1 MMQKMIA
8 IILKDLRIRFGNP
21 VEWLFFLILPI
32 FFSFIIGGGTGGP
45 TDSRVG
51 FYVVD
56 EAQTS
61 LSASLIEALH
71 ASTAIRP
78 VLKERLEALEDL
90 DERDVAAVLLLPAGL
105 DWDDLGEGT
114 QSIELRQLPG
124 NTNALVVQQG
134 VQAALGEV
142 SSAVQIASFS
152 TEQGG
157 ELVGFKGES
166 ERSAWFAQALA
177 SAQSALQSAPDRV
190 EETIADV
197 PDPIEYDP
205 NTNSSIGQ
213 MITWVFIPLI
223 GLSAM
228 LAYERQIGTLRRLL
242 TSPTSRAV
250 YLGGTIIGQVLTAL
264 LQMTILVAFGR
275 FVLHVPWGNSVLAI
289 AMMLVSSSLAAAAL
303 GTMLGTI
310 VKSESQA
317 NGLSIMVG
325 MVMAMLGGCWYPLE
339 LFPQA
344 VQNAVRVLPTTWT
357 MQGMLDIALRGQG
370 PEGVVLEMLV
380 LFGFAL
386 VFFLVGIW
394 RFKYE

>member
-1 MMQKMIA
+1 MQKMIA
-8 IILKDLRIRFGNP
+8 IALKDLRIRFSNP
-21 VEWLFFLILPI
+21 IEWAFFLILPV
-32 FFSFIIGGGTGGP
+32 FFSLIIGGSTGAP
-45 TDSRVG
+45 ADSRVG

-61 LSASLIEALH
+61 LSANLVDALNASTSVRPELKEKQEAL
-71 ASTAIRP
+71 
-78 VLKERLEALEDL
+78 KDL
-90 DERDVAAVLLLPAGL
+90 DERKVSAVLLLPAGL
-105 DWDDLGEGT
+105 DWDAIST
-114 QSIELRQLPG
+114 AAQSVELRQLAG
-124 NTNALVVQQG
+124 STNAFVVQQA
-134 VQAALGEV
+134 VQAALGQV

-152 TEQGG
+152 TEQG
-157 ELVGFKGES
+157 EQLVGFANQA
-166 ERSAWFAQALA
+166 ERSAWFTQAL
-177 SAQSALQSAPDRV
+177 SGAQTALQISPNRV
-190 EETIADV
+190 LETIADV
-197 PDPIEYDP
+197 PDAVQYDP
-205 NTNSSIGQ
+205 KTNSSIGQ

-242 TSPTSRAV
+242 TSPATKAV
-250 YLGGTIIGQVLTAL
+250 YLGGTIVGQVLTAL
-264 LQMTILVAFGR
+264 LQMTILVAFGKV
-275 FVLHVPWGNSVLAI
+275 VLQVNWGKSVLAI

-303 GTMLGTI
+303 GTMLGTL

-344 VQNAVRVLPTTWT
+344 VQSVVRVLPTTWT
-357 MQGMLDIALRGQG
+357 MQGMLDITLRGQG
-370 PEGVVLEMLV
+370 PSGVVLEMLV

-386 VFFLVGIW
+386 VFFVVGIW

>member
-1 MMQKMIA
+1 MQKMIA

-56 EAQTS
+56 DAQTS
-61 LSASLIEALH
+61 LSASLIDALY
-71 ASTAIRP
+71 ASTSVRP
-78 VLKERLEALEDL
+78 MLKERQAALEDL
-90 DERDVAAVLLLPAGL
+90 DERNVAAVLLLPVGL
-105 DWDDLGEGT
+105 DWNALGET
-114 QSIELRQLPG
+114 AQSIELRQLPG
-124 NTNALVVQQG
+124 STNALVVQQG

-142 SSAVQIASFS
+142 SSAVQIANFS
-152 TEQGG
+152 TETA
-157 ELVGFKGES
+157 EDLIGFASQE
-166 ERSAWFAQALA
+166 ERSTWFDQALTK
-177 SAQSALQSAPDRV
+177 AQTALQSAPDRV
-190 EETIADV
+190 QESVADV
-197 PDPIEYDP
+197 PDQIEYDP

-242 TSPTSRAV
+242 TSPTTRAV
-250 YLGGTIIGQVLTAL
+250 YLGGTVIGMVLTAL
-264 LQMTILVAFGR
+264 LQMTILISFGQV
-275 FVLHVPWGNSVLAI
+275 VLNVNWGNSVLAI
-289 AMMLVSSSLAAAAL
+289 AMMLVSSTLAAAAL
-303 GTMLGTI
+303 GTMLGTL
-310 VKSESQA
+310 VKTESQA

-339 LFPQA
+339 LFPQT
-344 VQNAVRVLPTTWT
+344 VQNVVRVLPTTWT

>member
-1 MMQKMIA
+1 MQKMIA

-56 EAQTS
+56 DAQTS
-61 LSASLIEALH
+61 LSASLIDALY
-71 ASTAIRP
+71 ASTSVRP
-78 VLKERLEALEDL
+78 MLKERQAALEDL
-90 DERDVAAVLLLPAGL
+90 DERNVAAVLLLPAGL
-105 DWDDLGEGT
+105 DWNALGET
-114 QSIELRQLPG
+114 AQSVELRQLPG
-124 NTNALVVQQG
+124 STNALVVQQG

-152 TEQGG
+152 TETA
-157 ELVGFKGES
+157 EDLVGFEGED
-166 ERSAWFAQALA
+166 ERITWFDQALA
-177 SAQSALQSAPDRV
+177 AAQTALQNAPDRV
-190 EETIADV
+190 QETVADV
-197 PDPIEYDP
+197 PDQIEYDP

-228 LAYERQIGTLRRLL
+228 FAYERQIGTLRRLL
-242 TSPTSRAV
+242 TTPTSRAV
-250 YLGGTIIGQVLTAL
+250 YLGGTVIGMVLTAL
-264 LQMTILVAFGR
+264 LQMTILISFGQV
-275 FVLHVPWGNSVLAI
+275 VLNVNWGNSVLAI
-289 AMMLVSSSLAAAAL
+289 AMMLVSSTLAAAAL
-303 GTMLGTI
+303 GTMLGTL
-310 VKSESQA
+310 VKTESQA

-339 LFPQA
+339 LFPQT
-344 VQNAVRVLPTTWT
+344 VQNVVRVLPTTWT

-370 PEGVVLEMLV
+370 PEGVLLEMLV

-386 VFFLVGIW
+386 AFFLVGIW

>member
-1 MMQKMIA
+1 MQKMIA
-8 IILKDLRIRFGNP
+8 IVLKDLRIRFSTP
-21 VEWLFFLILPI
+21 IEWLFFLILPI

-61 LSASLIEALH
+61 LSASLIDALN
-71 ASTAIRP
+71 ASTAVRP
-78 VLKERLEALEDL
+78 VLKERQAALKDL

-105 DWDDLGEGT
+105 DWADLAKGP

-124 NTNALVVQQG
+124 RTNALGVQQG
-134 VQAALGEV
+134 VQTTLREV
-142 SSAVQIASFS
+142 SSAIQIASFS
-152 TEQGG
+152 TEQAE
-157 ELVGFKGES
+157 ELFGFED
-166 ERSAWFAQALA
+166 ELDRNVWFTQALA
-177 SAQSALQSAPDRV
+177 AAQTALQTAPERV
-190 EETIADV
+190 QTTVADV
-197 PDPIEYDP
+197 PDQIDYDP

-242 TSPTSRAV
+242 TSPTSKAV
-250 YLGGTIIGQVLTAL
+250 YLGGTIIGMVLTGL
-264 LQMTILVAFGR
+264 LQMTILVAFGK
-275 FVLHVPWGNSVLAI
+275 FVLGVNWGNSVLAI

-303 GTMLGTI
+303 GTMLGTL
-310 VKSESQA
+310 VKTASQA
-317 NGLSIMVG
+317 SGLSMMVG

-344 VQNAVRVLPTTWT
+344 AQSAVRVLPTTWA
-357 MQGMLDIALRGQG
+357 MQGMLDITLRGQG
-370 PEGVVLEMLV
+370 PEGVLLEMLV
-380 LFGFAL
+380 LGGFAL

>member
-1 MMQKMIA
+1 MQKMIA
-8 IILKDLRIRFGNP
+8 IILKDLRIRFGNT

-56 EAQTS
+56 DAQTS
-61 LSASLIEALH
+61 LSASLIDALN
-71 ASTAIRP
+71 ASTSVRP
-78 VLKERLEALEDL
+78 MLEERQAALEDL
-90 DERDVAAVLLLPAGL
+90 DERNVAAVLLLPAGL
-105 DWDDLGEGT
+105 DWNALGET
-114 QSIELRQLPG
+114 AQSIELRQLPG
-124 NTNALVVQQG
+124 STNALVVQQG

-142 SSAVQIASFS
+142 SSAVQIANFS
-152 TEQGG
+152 TETA
-157 ELVGFKGES
+157 EDLVGFASQE
-166 ERSAWFAQALA
+166 ERSTWFDQALTK
-177 SAQSALQSAPDRV
+177 AQTALQSAPDRV
-190 EETIADV
+190 QETVADV
-197 PDPIEYDP
+197 PDQIEYDP

-228 LAYERQIGTLRRLL
+228 FAYERQIGTLRRLL
-242 TSPTSRAV
+242 TSPTTRAV
-250 YLGGTIIGQVLTAL
+250 YLGGTVIGMVLTAL

-275 FVLHVPWGNSVLAI
+275 FVLHVNWGNSILAV

-303 GTMLGTI
+303 GVMLGTL
-310 VKSESQA
+310 VKTESQA

-339 LFPQA
+339 LFPQT
-344 VQNAVRVLPTTWT
+344 VQNVVRVLPTTWT

-370 PEGVVLEMLV
+370 PESVLLEMLV

>member
-1 MMQKMIA
+1 MQKLIA

-21 VEWLFFLILPI
+21 IEWLFFLILPI

-61 LSASLIEALH
+61 LSASLINALDE
-71 ASTAIRP
+71 SSSVRP
-78 VLKERLEALEDL
+78 MLKERQKALEDL

-105 DWDDLGEGT
+105 DWNALGEGA

-124 NTNALVVQQG
+124 STNALVVQQG
-134 VQAALGEV
+134 VQAALGDV
-142 SSAVQIASFS
+142 ISAVQIARLS
-152 TEQGG
+152 TEQAHDLLGFEG
-157 ELVGFKGES
+157 EA
-166 ERSAWFAQALA
+166 ERSAWFEQALA
-177 SAQSALQSAPDRV
+177 AAQTELQSAPDRV
-190 EETIADV
+190 QATVVDV
-197 PDPIEYDP
+197 PDPIDYDP

-250 YLGGTIIGQVLTAL
+250 YLGGTVIGMVLTAL

-275 FVLHVPWGNSVLAI
+275 FVLNVNWGNSVLAI

-310 VKSESQA
+310 VKTESQA
-317 NGLSIMVG
+317 NGLSIMLG

-344 VQNAVRVLPTTWT
+344 VQSAVRVLPTTWT

>member
-1 MMQKMIA
+1 MKKMIA
-8 IILKDLRIRFGNP
+8 IVLKDLRIRFGNP

-61 LSASLIEALH
+61 LSDSLIDALN
-71 ASTAIRP
+71 ASTSVRP
-78 VLKERLEALEDL
+78 VLNDRQAALEDL

-105 DWDDLGEGT
+105 DWDSLGTTT

-124 NTNALVVQQG
+124 STNALVVQQG

-152 TEQGG
+152 TQQGEQ
-157 ELVGFKGES
+157 LVGFAS
-166 ERSAWFAQALA
+166 QAERSAWFSQAL
-177 SAQSALQSAPDRV
+177 SGAQTALQVSPNRV
-190 EETIADV
+190 LETIADV
-197 PDPIEYDP
+197 PDAVQYDP
-205 NTNSSIGQ
+205 KTNSSIGQ

-242 TSPTSRAV
+242 TSPTTKAV
-250 YLGGTIIGQVLTAL
+250 YLGGTIVGQVLTAL
-264 LQMTILVAFGR
+264 LQMTILVAFGKV
-275 FVLHVPWGNSVLAI
+275 VLQVNWGKSVLAI

-303 GTMLGTI
+303 GTMLGTL

-344 VQNAVRVLPTTWT
+344 VQSVVRVLPTTWT
-357 MQGMLDIALRGQG
+357 MQGMLDITLRGQG
-370 PEGVVLEMLV
+370 PSGVVLEMLV

-386 VFFLVGIW
+386 VFFVVGIW

>member
-1 MMQKMIA
+1 MRKMIA
-8 IILKDLRIRFGNP
+8 IALKDLRIRFSNP
-21 VEWLFFLILPI
+21 MEWAFFLILPV
-32 FFSFIIGGGTGGP
+32 FFSLIIGGSTGAP
-45 TDSRVG
+45 KDSRVG

-61 LSASLIEALH
+61 LSTSLVDALNASTSVRPELKDRQEAL
-71 ASTAIRP
+71 
-78 VLKERLEALEDL
+78 KDL
-90 DERDVAAVLLLPAGL
+90 DERKVSAVLLLPAGL
-105 DWDDLGEGT
+105 EWDT
-114 QSIELRQLPG
+114 INTTAQRVELRQLAG
-124 NTNALVVQQG
+124 NTNAFVVQQG

-152 TEQGG
+152 TQQGEQ
-157 ELVGFKGES
+157 LVGFANQA
-166 ERSAWFAQALA
+166 ERSAWFTQAL
-177 SAQSALQSAPDRV
+177 SGAQTALQVSPNRV
-190 EETIADV
+190 LETIADV
-197 PDPIEYDP
+197 PDAVQYDP
-205 NTNSSIGQ
+205 KTNSSIGQ

-242 TSPTSRAV
+242 TSPTTKAV
-250 YLGGTIIGQVLTAL
+250 YLGGTIVGQVLTAL
-264 LQMTILVAFGR
+264 LQMTILVAFGKV
-275 FVLHVPWGNSVLAI
+275 VLQVNWGKSVLAI

-303 GTMLGTI
+303 GTMLGTL

-344 VQNAVRVLPTTWT
+344 VQSVVRVLPTTWT
-357 MQGMLDIALRGQG
+357 MQGMLDITLRGQG
-370 PEGVVLEMLV
+370 PSGVVLEMLV

-386 VFFLVGIW
+386 VFFVVGVW

>member
-1 MMQKMIA
+1 MQKMIA

-56 EAQTS
+56 DAQTS
-61 LSASLIEALH
+61 LSASLIDALD
-71 ASTAIRP
+71 ASTAVRP
-78 VLKERLEALEDL
+78 MLKERQAALEDL
-90 DERDVAAVLLLPAGL
+90 DERNVAAVLLLPSGL
-105 DWDDLGEGT
+105 DWNALGET
-114 QSIELRQLPG
+114 EQSVELRQLPG
-124 NTNALVVQQG
+124 STNALVVQQG

-152 TEQGG
+152 TETA
-157 ELVGFKGES
+157 ES
-166 ERSAWFAQALA
+166 FVDFEGDAERSAWFAQALA
-177 SAQSALQSAPDRV
+177 AAQTALQSAPDLV
-190 EETIADV
+190 QETVADV
-197 PDPIEYDP
+197 PDQIEYDP

-228 LAYERQIGTLRRLL
+228 FAYERQIGTLRRLL
-242 TSPTSRAV
+242 TTPTSRAV
-250 YLGGTIIGQVLTAL
+250 YLGGTVIGMVLTAL
-264 LQMTILVAFGR
+264 LQMTILIAFGKV
-275 FVLHVPWGNSVLAI
+275 VLNVNWGNSVLAI

-303 GTMLGTI
+303 GTMLGTL
-310 VKSESQA
+310 VKTESQA

-339 LFPQA
+339 LFPQT
-344 VQNAVRVLPTTWT
+344 VQNVVRVLPTTWT

-370 PEGVVLEMLV
+370 PEGVLLEMLV

>member
-1 MMQKMIA
+1 MQKMIA

-56 EAQTS
+56 EAQTT
-61 LSASLIEALH
+61 LSTSLIDALN
-71 ASTAIRP
+71 ASDSIRP
-78 VLKERLEALEDL
+78 MIKERQAALEDL
-90 DERDVAAVLLLPAGL
+90 DERNVAAVLLLPAGL
-105 DWDDLGEGT
+105 DWNALGKTE
-114 QSIELRQLPG
+114 QSVELRQLPG
-124 NTNALVVQQG
+124 STNALVVQQG
-134 VQAALGEV
+134 VQAALGKV
-142 SSAVQIASFS
+142 SSAVQIANFS
-152 TEQGG
+152 TETA
-157 ELVGFKGES
+157 EDLVGFEGED
-166 ERSAWFAQALA
+166 ERSAWFSQALTA
-177 SAQSALQSAPDRV
+177 AQTALQSAPDRV
-190 EETIADV
+190 QETVADV
-197 PDPIEYDP
+197 PDQIEYDP

-228 LAYERQIGTLRRLL
+228 FAYERQIGTLRRLL
-242 TSPTSRAV
+242 TTPTSRAV
-250 YLGGTIIGQVLTAL
+250 YLGGTVIGMVLTAL
-264 LQMTILVAFGR
+264 LQMTILISFGQV
-275 FVLHVPWGNSVLAI
+275 VLNVKWGNSVLAI
-289 AMMLVSSSLAAAAL
+289 SMMLVSSTLAAAAL
-303 GTMLGTI
+303 GTMLGTL
-310 VKSESQA
+310 VKTESQA

-339 LFPQA
+339 LFPQT
-344 VQNAVRVLPTTWT
+344 VQNVVRVLPTTWT

-370 PEGVVLEMLV
+370 PEGVLLEMTV

>member
-1 MMQKMIA
+1 MPKILA
-8 IILKDLRIRFGNP
+8 IIFKDLRIRFSSP
-21 VEWLFFLILPI
+21 VEWLFFLVLPI
-32 FFSFIIGGGTGGP
+32 FFSFIIGGGTGGSA
-45 TDSRVG
+45 DSRVG

-61 LSASLIEALH
+61 LSASLIDAL
-71 ASTAIRP
+71 STSTSVLPI
-78 VLKERLEALEDL
+78 LKERQAALEDL
-90 DERDVAAVLLLPAGL
+90 DERNVSAVLLLPAGL
-105 DWDDLGEGT
+105 DWDSLGKGT
-114 QSIELRQLPG
+114 QTVELRQLAG
-124 NTNALVVQQG
+124 STNAIVVQQG
-134 VQAALGEV
+134 VQAAISEV

-152 TEQGG
+152 TEQVVD
-157 ELVGFKGES
+157 LVGFASEAERES
-166 ERSAWFAQALA
+166 WFAQVLA
-177 SAQSALQSAPDRV
+177 SAQTSLQSVPDRV
-190 EETIADV
+190 QETVAEV
-197 PDPIEYDP
+197 PDPVEYDP

-242 TSPTSRAV
+242 TTPTRRAT
-250 YLGGTIIGQVLTAL
+250 YLGGTIIGQVLTAM
-264 LQMTILVAFGR
+264 LQMTILVGFGK
-275 FVLHVPWGNSVLAI
+275 FVLHVNWGNSVLAI

-303 GTMLGTI
+303 GTMLGTL
-310 VKSESQA
+310 VKTESQA

-344 VQNAVRVLPTTWT
+344 VQSAVRVLPTTWT

>member
-1 MMQKMIA
+1 MQKIIA

-32 FFSFIIGGGTGGP
+32 FFSFIIGGGTAGP

-61 LSASLIEALH
+61 LSASLIDTLN
-71 ASTAIRP
+71 ASTSVRP
-78 VLKERLEALEDL
+78 VLQDRQEALEDL

-105 DWDDLGEGT
+105 DWEPSGT
-114 QSIELRQLPG
+114 TPQSIELRQLPG
-124 NTNALVVQQG
+124 STNVLVVQQG

-152 TEQGG
+152 AEQA
-157 ELVGFKGES
+157 EDLVGFEDEA
-166 ERSAWFAQALA
+166 ERSAWFTQALA
-177 SAQSALQSAPDRV
+177 AAQSALQSAPDRV
-190 EETIADV
+190 QETIAEV

-242 TSPTSRAV
+242 TSPTRRAV
-250 YLGGTIIGQVLTAL
+250 YLGGTIIGMVLTAL

-275 FVLHVPWGNSVLAI
+275 FVLHVNWGNSVLAI

-310 VKSESQA
+310 VKTESQA

-370 PEGVVLEMLV
+370 PEGVLLEMLV

>member
-1 MMQKMIA
+1 MRKMIA
-8 IILKDLRIRFGNP
+8 IALKDLRIRFSNP
-21 VEWLFFLILPI
+21 MEWAFFLILPV
-32 FFSFIIGGGTGGP
+32 FFSLIIGGSTGAP
-45 TDSRVG
+45 KDSRVG

-61 LSASLIEALH
+61 LSASLVDALNASTSVRPELKDRQEAL
-71 ASTAIRP
+71 
-78 VLKERLEALEDL
+78 KDL
-90 DERDVAAVLLLPAGL
+90 DERKVSAVLLLPAGL
-105 DWDDLGEGT
+105 DLDSLGTTT

-124 NTNALVVQQG
+124 STNALVVQQG
-134 VQAALGEV
+134 VQAALSEV

-152 TEQGG
+152 TGQAE
-157 ELVGFKGES
+157 ELVGFEGEV

-177 SAQSALQSAPDRV
+177 AAQTALQSAPNRV

-242 TSPTSRAV
+242 TSPTTRAV
-250 YLGGTIIGQVLTAL
+250 YLGGTIIGQVLTGL
-264 LQMTILVAFGR
+264 LQMTILVAFGK
-275 FVLHVPWGNSVLAI
+275 FVLHVNWGNSVLAI
-289 AMMLVSSSLAAAAL
+289 AMMLVSSTLAAAAL
-303 GTMLGTI
+303 GTMLGTL

-370 PEGVVLEMLV
+370 PAGVVLEMLV

-386 VFFLVGIW
+386 VFFVVGVW

>member
-1 MMQKMIA
+1 MQKILA
-8 IILKDLRIRFGNP
+8 IVLKDLRIRFGNP
-21 VEWLFFLILPI
+21 VEWLFFLILPV
-32 FFSFIIGGGTGGP
+32 FFSFIIGGGTGVP

-61 LSASLIEALH
+61 LSASLIEALDT
-71 ASTAIRP
+71 STAIRP
-78 VLKERLEALEDL
+78 VLKERPAALEDL
-90 DERDVAAVLLLPAGL
+90 DERDVAAVLLIPADL
-105 DWDDLGEGT
+105 DWDDLGAGT

-124 NTNALVVQQG
+124 STNALVVQQG

-142 SSAVQIASFS
+142 GSAVQIANFS
-152 TEQGG
+152 TEQADD
-157 ELVGFKGES
+157 LLGFEGES

-177 SAQSALQSAPDRV
+177 AAQTELQSAPERV
-190 EETIADV
+190 LVTVADV
-197 PDPIEYDP
+197 PDQIDYDP

-228 LAYERQIGTLRRLL
+228 LAYERQIGTLKRLL
-242 TSPTSRAV
+242 TSPTSRAA
-250 YLGGTIIGQVLTAL
+250 YLGGTVIGMVLTAL

-275 FVLHVPWGNSVLAI
+275 FVLNVNWGDSVLAI
-289 AMMLVSSSLAAAAL
+289 AMMLVSSSLSAAAL

-310 VKSESQA
+310 VKTESQA
-317 NGLSIMVG
+317 NGLSIMLG

-344 VQNAVRVLPTTWT
+344 VQSAVRVLATTWT

-370 PEGVVLEMLV
+370 PEGVLLEMLV
-380 LFGFAL
+380 LFGFSL

-394 RFKYE
+394 RFKYD

>member
-1 MMQKMIA
+1 MQKMIA

-56 EAQTS
+56 DAQTS
-61 LSASLIEALH
+61 LSASLIDALY
-71 ASTAIRP
+71 ASTSVRP
-78 VLKERLEALEDL
+78 MLKERQAALEDL
-90 DERDVAAVLLLPAGL
+90 DERNVAAVLLLPAGL
-105 DWDDLGEGT
+105 DWNALGET
-114 QSIELRQLPG
+114 AQSVELRQLPG
-124 NTNALVVQQG
+124 STNALVVQQG

-152 TEQGG
+152 TETA
-157 ELVGFKGES
+157 EDLVGFEGED
-166 ERSAWFAQALA
+166 ERITWFDQALA
-177 SAQSALQSAPDRV
+177 AAQTALQNAPDRV
-190 EETIADV
+190 QETVADV
-197 PDPIEYDP
+197 PDQIEYDP

-228 LAYERQIGTLRRLL
+228 FAYERQIGTLRRLL
-242 TSPTSRAV
+242 TTPTSRAV
-250 YLGGTIIGQVLTAL
+250 YLGGTVIGMVLTAL
-264 LQMTILVAFGR
+264 LQMTILISFGQV
-275 FVLHVPWGNSVLAI
+275 VLNVNWSNSVLAI
-289 AMMLVSSSLAAAAL
+289 AMMLVSSTLAAAAL
-303 GTMLGTI
+303 GTMLGTL
-310 VKSESQA
+310 VKTESQA

-339 LFPQA
+339 LFPQT
-344 VQNAVRVLPTTWT
+344 VQNVVRVLPTTWT

-370 PEGVVLEMLV
+370 PEGVLLEMLV

-386 VFFLVGIW
+386 AFFLVGIW

>member
-1 MMQKMIA
+1 MKKMIA
-8 IILKDLRIRFGNP
+8 IVLKDLRIRFSSP

-61 LSASLIEALH
+61 LSANLIDTLN
-71 ASTAIRP
+71 ASTSVRP
-78 VLKERLEALEDL
+78 VLKDRQEALEDL

-105 DWDDLGEGT
+105 DWNDLGEGT

-124 NTNALVVQQG
+124 STNALVVQQG
-134 VQAALGEV
+134 VQAALSEL
-142 SSAVQIASFS
+142 SSAVQIANFS
-152 TEQGG
+152 TDQGE
-157 ELVGFKGES
+157 ELIGFGDQA
-166 ERSAWFAQALA
+166 ERTAWFTQALA
-177 SAQSALQSAPDRV
+177 AAQTALQTAPDLVV
-190 EETIADV
+190 ETVADV
-197 PDPIEYDP
+197 PDPVEYDP

-250 YLGGTIIGQVLTAL
+250 YLGGTIIGQVLTGL
-264 LQMTILVAFGR
+264 LQMTILVAFGK
-275 FVLHVPWGNSVLAI
+275 FVLHVNWGNSVLAI
-289 AMMLVSSSLAAAAL
+289 AMMLVSSTLAAAAL
-303 GTMLGTI
+303 GTMLGTL

-344 VQNAVRVLPTTWT
+344 VQSAVRVLPTTWT

-394 RFKYE
+394 RFRYE

>member
-1 MMQKMIA
+1 MQKMIA
-8 IILKDLRIRFGNP
+8 IVLKDLRIRFSSP

-32 FFSFIIGGGTGGP
+32 FFSFIIGGGTGEP

-61 LSASLIEALH
+61 LSTSLFDALD
-71 ASTAIRP
+71 ASTSIRP
-78 VLKERLEALEDL
+78 ILEERQVALEDL
-90 DERDVAAVLLLPAGL
+90 DERNVAAVLLLPESL
-105 DWDDLGEGT
+105 DWEALDSAT
-114 QSIELRQLPG
+114 QSIELRQLASS
-124 NTNALVVQQG
+124 TNALVVQQG
-134 VQAALGEV
+134 VQAALAEV
-142 SSAVQIASFS
+142 SSALQIANFS
-152 TEQGG
+152 TETA
-157 ELVGFKGES
+157 EDLVGFEAEA
-166 ERSAWFAQALA
+166 ERSAWFAQAL
-177 SAQSALQSAPDRV
+177 SAAQTALQTAPDRV
-190 EETIADV
+190 QETVAEV

-250 YLGGTIIGQVLTAL
+250 YLGGTVIGMVLTAL
-264 LQMTILVAFGR
+264 LQMTILVAFGKY
-275 FVLHVPWGNSVLAI
+275 VLQVNWGNSLLAI

-303 GTMLGTI
+303 GTMLGTL
-310 VKSESQA
+310 VKTESQA

-344 VQNAVRVLPTTWT
+344 VQKVVRVLPTTWS

-370 PEGVVLEMLV
+370 PEGVLLETLMLS
-380 LFGFAL
+380 GFAL

>member
-1 MMQKMIA
+1 MQKMIA
-8 IILKDLRIRFGNP
+8 IILKDLRIRFASP

-61 LSASLIEALH
+61 LSASLIDTLN
-71 ASTAIRP
+71 ASTSVRP
-78 VLKERLEALEDL
+78 MLKERQEALEDL
-90 DERDVAAVLLLPAGL
+90 DERNVAAVLLLPAGL
-105 DWDDLGEGT
+105 DWDALNSAT
-114 QSIELRQLPG
+114 QSIELRQLAG
-124 NTNALVVQQG
+124 STNALVVER
-134 VQAALGEV
+134 VLQAALAEV
-142 SSAVQIASFS
+142 SSALQIASFS
-152 TEQGG
+152 TEQA
-157 ELVGFKGES
+157 EDLVDFEDEA
-166 ERSAWFAQALA
+166 ERNAWFTQAL
-177 SAQSALQSAPDRV
+177 SAAQTALQDAPDRV
-190 EETIADV
+190 QETVAEV
-197 PDPIEYDP
+197 PDQIEYDP

-242 TSPTSRAV
+242 TSPTKRSV
-250 YLGGTIIGQVLTAL
+250 YLGGTVIGMVLTAL
-264 LQMTILVAFGR
+264 LQMTILVAFGK
-275 FVLHVPWGNSVLAI
+275 FVLHVNWGNSILAI

-303 GTMLGTI
+303 GTMLGTL
-310 VKSESQA
+310 VKTESQA

-344 VQNAVRVLPTTWT
+344 VQNVVRVLPTTWS

-370 PEGVVLEMLV
+370 PEGVFLETLV
-380 LFGFAL
+380 LSGFAL
-386 VFFLVGIW
+386 VFFLVGVW

>member
-1 MMQKMIA
+1 MQKMIA
-8 IILKDLRIRFGNP
+8 IALKDLRIRFSNP
-21 VEWLFFLILPI
+21 IEWAFFLILPV
-32 FFSFIIGGGTGGP
+32 FFSLIIGGSTGAP
-45 TDSRVG
+45 ADSRVG

-61 LSASLIEALH
+61 LSANLVDALNASTSVRPELKEQQEAL
-71 ASTAIRP
+71 
-78 VLKERLEALEDL
+78 KDL
-90 DERDVAAVLLLPAGL
+90 DERKVSAVLLLPAGL
-105 DWDDLGEGT
+105 DWDAIST
-114 QSIELRQLPG
+114 AAQSVELRQLAG
-124 NTNALVVQQG
+124 STNAFVVQQG
-134 VQAALGEV
+134 VQAALGQV

-152 TEQGG
+152 TEQG
-157 ELVGFKGES
+157 EQLVGFANQA
-166 ERSAWFAQALA
+166 ERSAWFTQAL
-177 SAQSALQSAPDRV
+177 SGAQTALQVSPNRV
-190 EETIADV
+190 LETIADV
-197 PDPIEYDP
+197 PDAVQYDP
-205 NTNSSIGQ
+205 KTNSSIGQ

-242 TSPTSRAV
+242 TSPTTKAV
-250 YLGGTIIGQVLTAL
+250 YLGGTIVGQVLTAL
-264 LQMTILVAFGR
+264 LQMTILVAFGKV
-275 FVLHVPWGNSVLAI
+275 VLQVNWGNSVLAI

-303 GTMLGTI
+303 GTMLGTL

-344 VQNAVRVLPTTWT
+344 VQSVVRVLPTTWT
-357 MQGMLDIALRGQG
+357 MQGMLDITLRGQG
-370 PEGVVLEMLV
+370 PTGVLLEMLI

>member
-1 MMQKMIA
+1 MQKMIA
-8 IILKDLRIRFGNP
+8 IILKDLRIRFSNP
-21 VEWLFFLILPI
+21 IEWLFFLILPI

-61 LSASLIEALH
+61 LSASLIETLN
-71 ASTAIRP
+71 ASTSVRP
-78 VLKERLEALEDL
+78 MLKERQQALEDL
-90 DERDVAAVLLLPAGL
+90 DERNVAAVLLLPAGL
-105 DWDDLGEGT
+105 DWDALGKDV
-114 QSIELRQLPG
+114 QSIELRQLAG
-124 NTNALVVQQG
+124 STNALVVQQG
-134 VQAALGEV
+134 VQTALGEV

-152 TEQGG
+152 AEQA
-157 ELVGFKGES
+157 EDLVGFEGEA
-166 ERSAWFAQALA
+166 ERSAWFAQALTA
-177 SAQSALQSAPDRV
+177 AQTALQTAPDRV
-190 EETIADV
+190 QETAAEV
-197 PDPIEYDP
+197 PDKIDYDP
-205 NTNSSIGQ
+205 NTNSSVGQ

-242 TSPTSRAV
+242 TSPTNRAV
-250 YLGGTIIGQVLTAL
+250 YLGATVIGMVLTAL

-275 FVLHVPWGNSVLAI
+275 FVLHVNWGNSVLAI
-289 AMMLVSSSLAAAAL
+289 GMMLVSSTLAAAAL
-303 GTMLGTI
+303 GTMLGTL
-310 VKSESQA
+310 VKTESQA
-317 NGLSIMVG
+317 NGLSILVG

-344 VQNAVRVLPTTWT
+344 VQNVVRVLPTTWT

-370 PEGVVLEMLV
+370 PEGVLLEMLV
-380 LFGFAL
+380 LFSFAL

-394 RFKYE
+394 RFRYE

>member
-1 MMQKMIA
+1 MQKMIA
-8 IILKDLRIRFGNP
+8 IILKDLRIRFGNT

-56 EAQTS
+56 DAQTS
-61 LSASLIEALH
+61 LSASLIDALN
-71 ASTAIRP
+71 ASTSVRP
-78 VLKERLEALEDL
+78 MLEERQAALEDL
-90 DERDVAAVLLLPAGL
+90 DERNVAAVLLLPAGL
-105 DWDDLGEGT
+105 DWNALGET
-114 QSIELRQLPG
+114 AQSIELRQLPG
-124 NTNALVVQQG
+124 STNALVVQQG

-142 SSAVQIASFS
+142 SSAVQIANFS
-152 TEQGG
+152 TETA
-157 ELVGFKGES
+157 EDLIGFASQE
-166 ERSAWFAQALA
+166 ERSTWFDQALTK
-177 SAQSALQSAPDRV
+177 AQTALQSAPDRV
-190 EETIADV
+190 QETVADV
-197 PDPIEYDP
+197 PDQIEYDP

-228 LAYERQIGTLRRLL
+228 FAYERQIGTLRRLL
-242 TSPTSRAV
+242 TSPTTRAV
-250 YLGGTIIGQVLTAL
+250 YLGGTVIGMVLTAL

-275 FVLHVPWGNSVLAI
+275 FVLHVNWGNSILAV

-303 GTMLGTI
+303 GVMLGTL
-310 VKSESQA
+310 VKTESQA

-339 LFPQA
+339 LFPQT
-344 VQNAVRVLPTTWT
+344 VQNVVRVLPTTWT

-370 PEGVVLEMLV
+370 PESVLLEMLV

>member
-1 MMQKMIA
+1 MQKLIA

-21 VEWLFFLILPI
+21 IEWLFFLILPI
-32 FFSFIIGGGTGGP
+32 FFSFIIGGGTGVP
-45 TDSRVG
+45 TDNRVG

-61 LSASLIEALH
+61 LSASLINALDE
-71 ASTAIRP
+71 SSSVRP
-78 VLKERLEALEDL
+78 MLKERQKALEDL

-105 DWDDLGEGT
+105 DWNVLGEGA

-124 NTNALVVQQG
+124 STNALVVQQG
-134 VQAALGEV
+134 VQAALGDV
-142 SSAVQIASFS
+142 ISAVQIARLS
-152 TEQGG
+152 TEQTQDLLGFEG
-157 ELVGFKGES
+157 EA
-166 ERSAWFAQALA
+166 ERSAWFEQALA
-177 SAQSALQSAPDRV
+177 AAQTELQSAPDRV
-190 EETIADV
+190 QATVVDV
-197 PDPIEYDP
+197 PDPIDYDP

-250 YLGGTIIGQVLTAL
+250 YLGGTVIGMVLTAL

-275 FVLHVPWGNSVLAI
+275 FVLNVNWGNSVLAI

-310 VKSESQA
+310 VKTESQA
-317 NGLSIMVG
+317 NGLSIMLG

-344 VQNAVRVLPTTWT
+344 VQSAVRVLPTTWT

>member
-1 MMQKMIA
+1 MQKMIA
-8 IILKDLRIRFGNP
+8 IVLKDLRIRFGNP

-61 LSASLIEALH
+61 LSASLIDTLN
-71 ASTAIRP
+71 ASTSVRP
-78 VLKERLEALEDL
+78 VLKERQTALEDL
-90 DERDVAAVLLLPAGL
+90 DERDVAAVLLLPADL
-105 DWDDLGEGT
+105 DWDDLGQEL

-124 NTNALVVQQG
+124 STNALVVQQG
-134 VQAALGEV
+134 VQAAIGEV

-152 TEQGG
+152 TEQA
-157 ELVGFKGES
+157 EDLVGFEDEAG
-166 ERSAWFAQALA
+166 RSAWFTQALA
-177 SAQSALQSAPDRV
+177 AAQTALQSAPDRV
-190 EETIADV
+190 VETIADV

-250 YLGGTIIGQVLTAL
+250 YLGGTIIGMVLTAL

-275 FVLHVPWGNSVLAI
+275 YVLQVNWGNSVLAI

-310 VKSESQA
+310 VKTESQA

-370 PEGVVLEMLV
+370 PEGVVLEMAV

-386 VFFLVGIW
+386 VFFVVGIW